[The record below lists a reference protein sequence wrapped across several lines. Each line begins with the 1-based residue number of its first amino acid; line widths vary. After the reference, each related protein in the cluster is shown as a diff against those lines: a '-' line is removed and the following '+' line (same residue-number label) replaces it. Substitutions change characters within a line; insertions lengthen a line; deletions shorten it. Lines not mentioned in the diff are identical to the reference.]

1 MTRQYGE
8 IWKTWSA
15 RLTSD
20 EPTLAPAAEI
30 LERSTD
36 RKSRVAVNGHE
47 PLPTLAY
54 QLSYALQRA
63 FDRSK
68 ALDPYALRALAA
80 GSKSN
85 KLTSARTALENCIG
99 GQNVEKF
106 LDCARRY
113 YREADDAKVGLWFD
127 NADGLLERSDLHP
140 PMKRK
145 FYRCLLPIFCRRMKL
160 LDRNFLTKSGVSK

>member
-1 MTRQYGE
+1 MGE
-8 IWKTWSA
+8 IWEK
-15 RLTSD
+15 RGQPVLTSD

-47 PLPTLAY
+47 PQPTLAY

-99 GQNVEKF
+99 RQMWRRSSTVLGATTEKQMTLRWGFGLIMQMVFLNGQISI
-106 LDCARRY
+106 RQ
-113 YREADDAKVGLWFD
+113 
-127 NADGLLERSDLHP
+127 
-140 PMKRK
+140 
-145 FYRCLLPIFCRRMKL
+145 
-160 LDRNFLTKSGVSK
+160 